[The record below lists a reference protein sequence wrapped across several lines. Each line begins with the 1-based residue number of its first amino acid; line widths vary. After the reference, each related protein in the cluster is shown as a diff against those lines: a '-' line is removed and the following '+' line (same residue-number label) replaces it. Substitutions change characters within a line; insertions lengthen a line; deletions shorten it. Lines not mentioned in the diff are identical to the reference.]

1 MFTLVEGLEL
11 KLIKN
16 HAVRWV
22 SGIPVHQDPS
32 HVSDPE
38 LGRSLAA
45 TLDRHHAL
53 LIRAHGQVIAAES
66 VPGVLIDSVH
76 FVENAEVMYQAS
88 ALGKVKPLTD
98 KEVEG
103 FLHDFKRD
111 KHIPKLWTYYV
122 GRGRDKKLLPAK
134 WDL

>member
-1 MFTLVEGLEL
+1 M
-11 KLIKN
+11 
-16 HAVRWV
+16 
-22 SGIPVHQDPS
+22 
-32 HVSDPE
+32 
-38 LGRSLAA
+38 RSS
-45 TLDRHHAL
+45 
-53 LIRAHGQVIAAES
+53 QVIAAES

-111 KHIPKLWTYYV
+111 RHIPKLWTYYV
-122 GRGRDKKLLPAK
+122 GRGRDKKLALAERAK
-134 WDL
+134 TTTECPRAQRARTTARPR

>member
-1 MFTLVEGLEL
+1 M
-11 KLIKN
+11 
-16 HAVRWV
+16 RWV

-88 ALGKVKPLTD
+88 ALGKVKSLTD